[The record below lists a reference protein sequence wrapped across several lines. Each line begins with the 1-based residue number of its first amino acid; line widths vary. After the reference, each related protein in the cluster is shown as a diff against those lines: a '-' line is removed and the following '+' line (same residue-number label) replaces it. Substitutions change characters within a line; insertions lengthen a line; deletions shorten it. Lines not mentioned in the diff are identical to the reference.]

1 METKENL
8 DVLISSSNSA
18 VGIVPDSITIEAGKC
33 YATGS
38 FISQGGSGETTII
51 TSTMG
56 VTPTETKIS
65 TITLGMNLNF
75 LTPITIRINQTFVA
89 EVQVVSDGQPIPDAN
104 VDWAALGGVIQ
115 LKTIKPTP
123 KVLPKH
129 NNPEI

>member
-1 METKENL
+1 MLGLSVFPSLLVSDGSINEIVTVHIQDASGNSVETRENL
-8 DVLISSSNSA
+8 DVLLSSSNSA

-89 EVQVVSDGQPIPDAN
+89 EVQGVSDG
-104 VDWAALGGVIQ
+104 
-115 LKTIKPTP
+115 
-123 KVLPKH
+123 
-129 NNPEI
+129 

>member
-1 METKENL
+1 M
-8 DVLISSSNSA
+8 
-18 VGIVPDSITIEAGKC
+18 
-33 YATGS
+33 
-38 FISQGGSGETTII
+38 
-51 TSTMG
+51 
-56 VTPTETKIS
+56 
-65 TITLGMNLNF
+65 TL

-89 EVQVVSDGQPIPDAN
+89 EVQVVSDGHPIPDAN